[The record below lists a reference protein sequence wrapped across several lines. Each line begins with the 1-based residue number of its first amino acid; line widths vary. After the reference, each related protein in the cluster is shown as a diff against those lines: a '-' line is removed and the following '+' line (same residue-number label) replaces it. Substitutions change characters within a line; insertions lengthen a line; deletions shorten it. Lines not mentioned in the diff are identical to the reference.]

1 MVKNLLGIIIIF
13 VLVFATFGTVQ
24 AASTNTSAPMS
35 VPHWTKPTISVYIP
49 KDDKNQA
56 MSNAFSKWQTESG
69 NKIKFTYVKDEKNA
83 DIVVKF
89 TDKTEGLETKLGG
102 YSISTDN
109 KTIKKGEITIATKSK
124 LAKKYSNNYIYIT
137 MLHEI
142 GHVLGMPD
150 NPTKP
155 TSIMY
160 MPISEE
166 QSIKKIDVRKLYKIN
181 GWSYADRNMP
191 SQRNN

>member
-1 MVKNLLGIIIIF
+1 MIKKLLGIFAIF
-13 VLVFATFGTVQ
+13 VFVFASFNIAN

-35 VPHWTKPTISVYIP
+35 VPHWSKSPINVFIP
-49 KDDKNQA
+49 KDEKSSA
-56 MSNAFSKWQTESG
+56 MNSAFSKWQSEAG
-69 NKIKFTYVKDEKNA
+69 NRITFAFVQDPKKA
-83 DIVVKF
+83 DIIVKF
-89 TDKTEGLETKLGG
+89 TDNTEGLETKLGG
-102 YSISTDN
+102 YSVTTDGN
-109 KTIKKGEITIATKSK
+109 EIKKAEITLATKSK

-137 MLHEI
+137 MLHEV
-142 GHVLGMPD
+142 GHVLGMSD
-150 NPTKP
+150 NSTKP

-166 QSIKKIDVRKLYKIN
+166 QSIKKIDIRKLYKVN

>member
-1 MVKNLLGIIIIF
+1 MIKKLLGIFTIF
-13 VLVFATFGTVQ
+13 VFMFASFNVTN
-24 AASTNTSAPMS
+24 AASTNTSAPIS
-35 VPHWTKPTISVYIP
+35 VPHWSKSPINVFIP
-49 KDDKNQA
+49 KDEKSSA
-56 MSNAFSKWQTESG
+56 MNSAFSKWQTEAS
-69 NKIKFTYVKDEKNA
+69 NRIKFDFVQDPKAA
-83 DIVVKF
+83 DIIVKF
-89 TDKTEGLETKLGG
+89 TDNANGLETKLGG
-102 YSISTDN
+102 YSVTTDGN
-109 KTIKKGEITIATKSK
+109 EIKKAEITLATKSK

-137 MLHEI
+137 MLHEV

-150 NPTKP
+150 NSRKP

-166 QSIKKIDVRKLYKIN
+166 QSIKKIDIRKLYKVN